1 MPRTTRTLR
10 TELPADVWQRLADE
24 AAVTGIPLARLVRQ
38 LIVARDRRKYPDA
51 QTPDARS

>member
-10 TELPADVWQRLADE
+10 TELPADVWDRLADE
-24 AAVTGIPLARLVRQ
+24 AAAAGIPLGRLVRQ

-51 QTPDARS
+51 QK